1 MPLYIGKTRVYD
13 KEVYINHKKLKE
25 ELTQAQRFVRGG
37 HPEYKK
43 TCQEIRKKIE
53 INKIFAK

>member
-13 KEVYINHKKLKE
+13 REAYTNHKKLIR

-43 TCQEIRKKIE
+43 TCQELKKQIE
-53 INKIFAK
+53 INKILAK